1 MYRPSQT
8 PRLTLSSEQVA
19 QARPVPP
26 RRETG
31 GPSLGARS
39 VDNSMVRFPL
49 HRDPAETRPY
59 PATSHLCY
67 TSHVSS
73 QSQTRVKLNRVFFP
87 R

>member
-49 HRDPAETRPY
+49 HRHQSLIGRG
-59 PATSHLCY
+59 TSSGRAPFNGSFLY
-67 TSHVSS
+67 LGAQSS
-73 QSQTRVKLNRVFFP
+73 NLGHES
-87 R
+87 